1 MYAFPFPCW
10 AADNDTPN
18 IRESP
23 RSKAPRSHRTELP
36 VSYVSPAWRASCSGW
51 THGAWKAPFPFRSP
65 SSPVAAS
72 LVNPIR
78 VFPFHWL
85 PSKAVSAFP
94 EAHPFGFAQG
104 LLPPPPFSIRSFS
117 AEATLEALQLT
128 PGVAAWLPLTSN
140 TIFLRL
146 HLPQDRLCIDSGNF
160 HSKAVSVSTASLLS
174 CIHQSN
180 LEMGAQGLT
189 SGVINLFK
197 DNTI

>member
-1 MYAFPFPCW
+1 MLCYSKGLIRTPERKYQASERVILPISISRDAVFRATTKSWSSFPQ
-10 AADNDTPN
+10 ATPFLTALW
-18 IRESP
+18 
-23 RSKAPRSHRTELP
+23 KLAP
-36 VSYVSPAWRASCSGW
+36 
-51 THGAWKAPFPFRSP
+51 P

-72 LVNPIR
+72 LVTPIR

-94 EAHPFGFAQG
+94 EAHPFRFAQG

-140 TIFLRL
+140 TIFSRL

-160 HSKAVSVSTASLLS
+160 HSKAVSMSTASLLS
-174 CIHQSN
+174 CIHQSD
-180 LEMGAQGLT
+180 LERGAQGLS
-189 SGVINLFK
+189 SGVINLFR